1 MTKKKTA
8 AILFGGV
15 STEHDISCLSA
26 TAVIRHFPYDVYN
39 LVLIGITK
47 EGAWYLYSGDVDKIA
62 TGEWVKDEG
71 NRSAFLSP
79 DRAIHGLI
87 LPEYGQTVPVDV
99 AFPVLHGANGED
111 GTVQGLLTLAGIP
124 FVGCKTASS
133 AVCMDKIFQK
143 TVTGYYGIKQAA
155 FVAFDKRDYEENP
168 SYYIDEIEKLHYPC
182 FVKPSNAGS
191 SVGITKAHDREELTE
206 GIRLAFTVD
215 RRVLVE
221 ENIDGQEVECA
232 VFDDGKTLT
241 ASVCGEILPAAEFYD
256 FEAKYQADSGLV
268 IPARLTDK
276 TTAEVRETAKKVFR
290 VLDCR
295 GMTRVDFFVRKSDGA
310 VLLNEPNTIPGFTA
324 ISMYPKLMG
333 ETGYPFE
340 QLIQALLESAF

>member
-1 MTKKKTA
+1 MSKKKTV

-15 STEHDISCLSA
+15 STEHDISCVSA
-26 TAVIRHFPYDVYN
+26 TAVIRHFPYDAYD
-39 LVLIGITK
+39 LVLLGITK
-47 EGAWYLYSGDVDKIA
+47 DGAWYLYSGDVDKIA
-62 TGEWVKDEG
+62 TGEWVNDEN

-79 DRAIHGLI
+79 DRALPGIV
-87 LPEYGQTVPVDV
+87 LPEYGETIPVDV
-99 AFPVLHGANGED
+99 VFPVLHGANGED
-111 GTVQGLLTLAGIP
+111 GTIQGLLTLSGIP
-124 FVGCKTASS
+124 FVGCGTASS

-143 TVTGYYGIKQAA
+143 TLVGYHGIAQAA
-155 FVAFDKRDYEENP
+155 FVGFDKREYDLAPEEW
-168 SYYIDEIEKLHYPC
+168 IDRIEKLGYPC

-191 SVGITKAHDREELTE
+191 SVGITKAHDRNELKE
-206 GIRLAFTVD
+206 GIEKAFQVD

-232 VFDDGKTLT
+232 VFGDDELI

-256 FEAKYQADSGLV
+256 FEAKYQADSGLR
-268 IPARLTDK
+268 IPAGVSDEKAR
-276 TTAEVRETAKKVFR
+276 EIQETAKKVFR
-290 VLDCR
+290 ILDCR
-295 GMTRVDFFVRKSDGA
+295 GMTRVDFFVRRSDGA

-340 QLIQALLESAF
+340 KLIYALLEGAC